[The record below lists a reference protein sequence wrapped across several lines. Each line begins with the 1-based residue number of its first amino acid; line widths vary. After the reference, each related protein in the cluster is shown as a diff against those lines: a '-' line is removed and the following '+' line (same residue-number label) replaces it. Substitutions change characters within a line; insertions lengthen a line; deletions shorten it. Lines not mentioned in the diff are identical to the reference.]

1 MAEMTAILTDTL
13 MVKFSRAISTVLSL
27 MRSLEEQAVGERARP
42 EELSLNSYVLLQ
54 AYILMAVT
62 GLGYLALTWSTV
74 VLLGGFVTSL
84 GNKDFWCLTCISM
97 VQAARIF
104 NDSGDNL
111 FPIFLNL
118 MENLSRK
125 AFTGPRE
132 HLTLSWYLPR
142 QVIQLVEVI
151 IIQIS
156 SLPALVVVLMA
167 GILYKLG
174 PVACIVLSLWR
185 LWQHDYCN
193 TACDDNKANLVPALY
208 IFYCLVIGQ
217 GVLFFIWWLMDVS
230 VMRVMVLFR
239 EECQLPEKWGSIT
252 ISGYLY
258 DTRAKC
264 WRDPTSI
271 DGMNLIN
278 YAVDLVDSES
288 QKDYLSGARMLDNFI
303 KMEADVRSLLL
314 PSRPK
319 IQKLIDTLGWRSS
332 NRELRE
338 VVARIVAYLAG
349 DIHLSQFPGAIH
361 CISLLLDTTLPY
373 WNNQQGPNH
382 ATVSESEKDADSARE
397 RFISL
402 AKEIEECRG
411 RRVAGFSKKKSIF
424 VLKRT
429 EDNKAKIVRSQG
441 GDIRQDGVD
450 SSTHHGSK
458 EDGWNELI
466 LQGLTILE
474 RLVFDQHNC
483 NDICNT
489 PGLLPKIMAP
499 LYSETLIQDINA
511 NQWADVVN
519 GSLKVVHMLIR
530 APDWIGK
537 SDLVH
542 KICSNGHALS
552 NLERILYQGKND
564 GTELQMRAIEILTEL
579 ATDSSANLSTETKE
593 NLIRKQLQIFLTD
606 DEGDKDGLNK
616 KNDDKGDKGKLR
628 VTAGKSLALLSK
640 METVSKFI
648 KNQQNSIADC
658 PNEILDTKND
668 ITYRTV
674 ALEILENLCTHCTLD
689 KDYVKETLLPKV
701 LTEVLASTRDLP
713 KEQREERKMSAREK
727 RCARRGN
734 DEEKQLTIERSGQ
747 IKKSPDKSSEELKA
761 EIEYREA
768 LLSLTFVMCECDK
781 LISVDDFDDVVR
793 KISLE
798 EGAFVGKLRAIVE
811 ENCEDR
817 ADCLR
822 IVKLCGQIAVLMLQP
837 GQDTVLLNEFLKS
850 LENASKILSNLESCM
865 LFAGT
870 DCGVKK
876 TARPL
881 LSDLVEK
888 VRNLVGNENVTVIG

>member
-1 MAEMTAILTDTL
+1 ME
-13 MVKFSRAISTVLSL
+13 K
-27 MRSLEEQAVGERARP
+27 
-42 EELSLNSYVLLQ
+42 
-54 AYILMAVT
+54 
-62 GLGYLALTWSTV
+62 LA
-74 VLLGGFVTSL
+74 
-84 GNKDFWCLTCISM
+84 
-97 VQAARIF
+97 
-104 NDSGDNL
+104 
-111 FPIFLNL
+111 
-118 MENLSRK
+118 RK
-125 AFTGPRE
+125 AFTRPRE
-132 HLTLSWYLPR
+132 HLTPSWYLPR
-142 QVIQLVEVI
+142 LGPVIQLVEVI
-151 IIQIS
+151 IIQIL

-193 TACDDNKANLVPALY
+193 TACDDNKANLVPALNM
-208 IFYCLVIGQ
+208 FYCLVIGQ

-230 VMRVMVLFR
+230 VMSVMVLFR

-252 ISGYLY
+252 ILGYLY
-258 DTRAKC
+258 DIRAKC

-303 KMEADVRSLLL
+303 KLEADVRPLLL

-361 CISLLLDTTLPY
+361 CISSLLDTTLPY
-373 WNNQQGPNH
+373 WNNQQGPSH
-382 ATVSESEKDADSARE
+382 VTVSESKKDADGARE

-402 AKEIEECRG
+402 AKEIEEYRG
-411 RRVAGFSKKKSIF
+411 RRVAGFGKKKSIF
-424 VLKRT
+424 VLKGT
-429 EDNKAKIVRSQG
+429 EDNKVKKFRNQG
-441 GDIRQDGVD
+441 GNTPQDGVD

-458 EDGWNELI
+458 GDGWNELI

-511 NQWADVVN
+511 NLWADVVN
-519 GSLKVVHMLIR
+519 GSLKVVHRLIR
-530 APDWIGK
+530 APEWIGR

-542 KICSNGHALS
+542 KICSNEHALS

-579 ATDSSANLSTETKE
+579 VTDSSANLSTETKE

-606 DEGDKDGLNK
+606 DKGDKDGLNK
-616 KNDDKGDKGKLR
+616 KNDDEGDKGKLR

-640 METVSKFI
+640 METISKFI
-648 KNQQNSIADC
+648 KNQQNNIADC
-658 PNEILDTKND
+658 PNEILDSKND

-701 LTEVLASTRDLP
+701 LTEVLASTQDLP
-713 KEQREERKMSAREK
+713 KEQREERKMSAWEK

-747 IKKSPDKSSEELKA
+747 IKKSPDKSSDELKA

-768 LLSLTFVMCECDK
+768 LLSITFVMCECDK

-817 ADCLR
+817 AHCLR

>member
-1 MAEMTAILTDTL
+1 MAEMAAILTDTFL
-13 MVKFSRAISTVLSL
+13 VTMFSRAKSTWLIVKKAT
-27 MRSLEEQAVGERARP
+27 RSGPPGEQARLEEV
-42 EELSLNSYVLLQ
+42 SLNSYVLLQ
-54 AYILMAVT
+54 TYILMGVT

-84 GNKDFWCLTCISM
+84 GNKDFWCLTGISM

-111 FPIFLNL
+111 FPTFLNL
-118 MENLSRK
+118 TGKLVRK
-125 AFTGPRE
+125 FLTDPRKQFTQNWYAQKG
-132 HLTLSWYLPR
+132 YLPE
-142 QVIQLVEVI
+142 QVILSVQVVI
-151 IIQIS
+151 VQIL

-167 GILYKLG
+167 SIVYELG
-174 PVACIVLSLWR
+174 PVACTVLSLWR

-193 TACDDNKANLVPALY
+193 TACDDNKANLVPALN

-217 GVLFFIWWLMDVS
+217 GVLFFIWWLMDMS
-230 VMRVMVLFR
+230 VMWVVVLFR
-239 EECQLPEKWGSIT
+239 EESQLPEKWGSIT
-252 ISGYLY
+252 ILDYLY
-258 DTRAKC
+258 DTQAKC
-264 WRDPTSI
+264 WRDPTSL
-271 DGMNLIN
+271 DGRNLIN
-278 YAVDLVDSES
+278 YAVDLIDSES
-288 QKDYLSGARMLDNFI
+288 QKDYLSGARILDNFI
-303 KMEADVRSLLL
+303 KLDADVRSLLL

-319 IQKLIDTLGWRSS
+319 IQKLFDTLGWRCS

-338 VVARIVAYLAG
+338 VVASIVAYLAG

-361 CISLLLDTTLPY
+361 CISSLFDTTLPY
-373 WNNQQGPNH
+373 WNNQQGTNH
-382 ATVSESEKDADSARE
+382 VTVSESKKDADGARE
-397 RFISL
+397 SFISL
-402 AKEIEECRG
+402 AKGIDEY
-411 RRVAGFSKKKSIF
+411 RRRTVAGSPKKKPIS
-424 VLKRT
+424 VLKGT
-429 EDNKAKIVRSQG
+429 EDNKAKIVRNQG
-441 GDIRQDGVD
+441 GNIPQDEVD
-450 SSTHHGSK
+450 SSTHHGKK
-458 EDGWNELI
+458 EDGWNDLI

-483 NDICNT
+483 DDICNT

-511 NQWADVVN
+511 NPWANVVN
-519 GSLKVVHMLIR
+519 GSLKVVHRLIR
-530 APDWIGK
+530 APDWVGK

-542 KICSNGHALS
+542 KICSNDHALS

-564 GTELQMRAIEILTEL
+564 DTELQMRAIEILTEL
-579 ATDSSANLSTETKE
+579 VTDSSANLSTETKE

-606 DEGDKDGLNK
+606 D
-616 KNDDKGDKGKLR
+616 KGDKGRLR
-628 VTAGKSLALLSK
+628 LAAGKALTLLSK
-640 METVSKFI
+640 METISKFI

-658 PNEILDTKND
+658 PNEILDSKND

-674 ALEILENLCTHCTLD
+674 ALQILENLCTHRALD
-689 KDYVKETLLPKV
+689 KDNVKKDLLPKV

-713 KEQREERKMSAREK
+713 KEQREERKMSAWEK
-727 RCARRGN
+727 ICARRGN

-798 EGAFVGKLRAIVE
+798 EGAFVGKLRAIVK

-837 GQDTVLLNEFLKS
+837 GQHTALLNEFLKS
-850 LENASKILSNLESCM
+850 LEKASKILSNLESCM

-870 DCGVKK
+870 DCGVKR

-888 VRNLVGNENVTVIG
+888 VRNLVGNDNVTVIG